1 MKSYSLYEAV
11 GLHLFKMLSR
21 TLSND
26 GYWAHVSFLP
36 EGKKILL
43 ITLRYLIKLT
53 CTFKQIFK
61 TFEVKK
67 KLRFQTSHISGKIPY
82 KRTVGN

>member
-1 MKSYSLYEAV
+1 MKSYSMYEAV

-21 TLSND
+21 SLSND

-43 ITLRYLIKLT
+43 ITLRYVQFYIEMFVTNLNIILD
-53 CTFKQIFK
+53 
-61 TFEVKK
+61 E
-67 KLRFQTSHISGKIPY
+67 
-82 KRTVGN
+82 

>member
-1 MKSYSLYEAV
+1 MKSYSPYEAV
-11 GLHLFKMLSR
+11 GLHLFKILSR

-43 ITLRYLIKLT
+43 ITLRYVYMKLNNME
-53 CTFKQIFK
+53 KN
-61 TFEVKK
+61 
-67 KLRFQTSHISGKIPY
+67 GY
-82 KRTVGN
+82 

>member
-11 GLHLFKMLSR
+11 GLHLFKMLIRS
-21 TLSND
+21 LSND

-43 ITLRYLIKLT
+43 VTLRYVQYT
-53 CTFKQIFK
+53 G
-61 TFEVKK
+61 EN
-67 KLRFQTSHISGKIPY
+67 GY
-82 KRTVGN
+82 